1 MFPCSIISFTHM
13 ISHFPAAAITT
24 HTSTTAVVIFVLKW
38 GTFKWNYYTN
48 QLSLYS
54 LFRNKKFVLKEIIQ
68 QNPSKFDI
76 FLQLYFFLTSEECV
90 YIQYYIGKSG
100 VKVWSLIFYFICSSI
115 LYQVLLKLFFLFPS
129 SFFNIEYPEPLMETK
144 KFIMLYHNN
153 LKESILLHLLSCITM
168 DITTLLLLHIMLLP
182 ILLQQQQQIQD
193 IHQGLQL
200 PK

>member
-76 FLQLYFFLTSEECV
+76 FLQLYFFLISEECL

-100 VKVWSLIFYFICSSI
+100 VKSNLLLYLLFNIISSSYKI
-115 LYQVLLKLFFLFPS
+115 IFLFSS

>member
-1 MFPCSIISFTHM
+1 MNSNLLLYLLFNIIS
-13 ISHFPAAAITT
+13 S
-24 HTSTTAVVIFVLKW
+24 S
-38 GTFKWNYYTN
+38 FK
-48 QLSLYS
+48 
-54 LFRNKKFVLKEIIQ
+54 II
-68 QNPSKFDI
+68 
-76 FLQLYFFLTSEECV
+76 
-90 YIQYYIGKSG
+90 
-100 VKVWSLIFYFICSSI
+100 
-115 LYQVLLKLFFLFPS
+115 FLFPS

-168 DITTLLLLHIMLLP
+168 DITTLLLRHIMLLP

>member
-38 GTFKWNYYTN
+38 GTFKCNYYTN

-68 QNPSKFDI
+68 QNPSKFVI
-76 FLQLYFFLTSEECV
+76 FLQLYFFLISEECV
-90 YIQYYIGKSG
+90 YTIGKWW
-100 VKVWSLIFYFICSSI
+100 VKVWSLMFYFICPSI
-115 LYQVLLKLFFLFPS
+115 LYQVLLKLFFSFFFF
-129 SFFNIEYPEPLMETK
+129 FFNIEYPEPLMETK

>member
-68 QNPSKFDI
+68 QNPSKFVI
-76 FLQLYFFLTSEECV
+76 FLQLYFFLISEECV
-90 YIQYYIGKSG
+90 YIQYYIGKSW
-100 VKVWSLIFYFICSSI
+100 VKSNLLLYLLFNIISSSYKI
-115 LYQVLLKLFFLFPS
+115 IFLFSS

-153 LKESILLHLLSCITM
+153 LKESILHHLLSCITM

>member
-38 GTFKWNYYTN
+38 GTFKCNYYTN

-68 QNPSKFDI
+68 QNPSKFVI

-90 YIQYYIGKSG
+90 YIQYYIGKSW
-100 VKVWSLIFYFICSSI
+100 VKSNLLLCLLFNIITSSYKI
-115 LYQVLLKLFFLFPS
+115 IFLFSS

-153 LKESILLHLLSCITM
+153 LKESILHHLLSCITM